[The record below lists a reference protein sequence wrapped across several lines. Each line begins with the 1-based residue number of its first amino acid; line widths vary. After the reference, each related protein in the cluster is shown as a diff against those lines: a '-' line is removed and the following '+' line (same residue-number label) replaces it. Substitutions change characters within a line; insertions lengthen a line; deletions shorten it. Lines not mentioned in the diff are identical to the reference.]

1 MPAERRR
8 ASLSALAASSQPV
21 YRKRSSAASCRSAPL
36 TDNVDRV
43 PGIHIQHIEALPY
56 EVAVVTTDCAGG
68 GDEDAVGSATS
79 AAESDNKHRYII
91 IHNELSSASS
101 LSRSRS
107 RSRSASS
114 KASSIINDFSS
125 FESDTDPTTVTITTT
140 SKAAAAS
147 RRRYS
152 SQQVIW
158 LSVTI
163 LDE

>member
-107 RSRSASS
+107 RSASS